1 MVMTNEQNVMDSVES
16 EVRIEREIPDEILK
30 KIFKDLYPT
39 NIHKI
44 KYIQD
49 NPSLKMNA
57 LTKGILSKNAK
68 KEDIDDFLVKQVPK
82 NPKSMKQLSVDWLE
96 SKKSMKVEA
105 DKLSDELISLDY
117 VTSLIGENNIEDFEA
132 YVYLIQES
140 ISEKVFELIKE
151 FKAHNLKQQMESGE
165 FDSEKVRELE
175 NKIKALEAK
184 VSELQN
190 SQKDE
195 VNNLKQ
201 NYDLE
206 KEKLKNKY
214 EQRIETTKNKYE
226 EEKAQLIKIQGDSDR
241 RFSDER
247 KTYVEQIENLERDN
261 KKYLDRINSI
271 GSDLMNQNKQN
282 KDASKSLNRIQNR
295 IEDLQADNKE
305 LTVKNEELRASNESL
320 TSQISKYKKQESIS
334 QNKVQELSVKL
345 HDIEKIKVAFML
357 NQSEINSIIKEL
369 NSFDDTK
376 ERMNNL
382 LNIDARAI
390 SDSKLTRLDQIWINL
405 IEQEEKIV
413 SDYLSISL
421 SDVIESKD
429 LLKDKIDYLLD
440 LELNLKAREVLVKMM
455 YEKGY
460 KAYRNF
466 GQEE

>member
-1 MVMTNEQNVMDSVES
+1 MVMTNEQNVIDSVET
-16 EVRIEREIPDEILK
+16 ENKIEREIPDEILK

-96 SKKSMKVEA
+96 SKKSMKVETE
-105 DKLSDELISLDY
+105 KLYSDSISLED
-117 VTSLIGENNIEDFEA
+117 VTTLIGESNIDDFET
-132 YVYLIQES
+132 YVYLVQES
-140 ISEKVFELIKE
+140 ISEKVFDLISE
-151 FKAHNLKQQMESGE
+151 FKEQHIKKQMESGE
-165 FDSEKVRELE
+165 FDSEKVRDLEL
-175 NKIKALEAK
+175 KVKALEAK
-184 VSELQN
+184 LAEVQN
-190 SQKDE
+190 SQKEE
-195 VNNLKQ
+195 VNNIKQ

-214 EQRIETTKNKYE
+214 EQRLETTKNKYE
-226 EEKAQLIKIQGDSDR
+226 EEKVQLIKIQGDSDR

-247 KTYVEQIENLERDN
+247 KTYVEQIETLEKEN
-261 KKYLDRINSI
+261 KKYLERINSI

-320 TSQISKYKKQESIS
+320 TSQISKYKKQESIL
-334 QNKVQELSVKL
+334 QNKVQELSLKI

-357 NQSEINSIIKEL
+357 TQSEINSIIKEL
-369 NSFDDTK
+369 NAFDDTK

-382 LNIDARAI
+382 LNIDTRSI
-390 SDSKLTRLDQIWINL
+390 SESKLTRLDQVWINL

-421 SDVIESKD
+421 SEVIESKD

-440 LELNLKAREVLVKMM
+440 LDLNLKAREVLVKLM

-460 KAYRNF
+460 KAYRSF
-466 GQEE
+466 EQE